1 MHATFI
7 LKIAYL
13 GTIVGGLQNK
23 EGGVW
28 ELSMGKDSIT
38 KTLCNLLMNIYRS
51 LGLLQRRRRIYL

>member
-23 EGGVW
+23 EGGIR

-38 KTLCNLLMNIYRS
+38 KLFVICSRTYIDL
-51 LGLLQRRRRIYL
+51 